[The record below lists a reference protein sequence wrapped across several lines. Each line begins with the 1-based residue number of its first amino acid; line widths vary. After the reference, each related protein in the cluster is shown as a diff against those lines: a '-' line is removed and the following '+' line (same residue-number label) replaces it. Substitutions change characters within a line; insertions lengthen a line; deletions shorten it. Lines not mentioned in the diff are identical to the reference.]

1 MSRHFD
7 LIHNTDQ
14 WYDARAGLA
23 TTSCF
28 DKIITPSASKTKK
41 FEEFSPYLSAQADFY
56 ADTVIAELMLGRPI
70 ERNFDTYALEWG
82 RQHEADAANLYMFD
96 TGLDVIHG
104 GFFTNDELTQGTSP
118 DVIVLD
124 GDKQVGIAEIK
135 CPENPAV
142 HVQFLLQKE
151 INKTYKPQ
159 IFGQML
165 VTGFE
170 WVDWFSYYPGM
181 PANRIRTHLSDDP
194 DFVEKMK
201 DALAG
206 FEKLLQSK
214 LERLRELG
222 HIDEIPKKM
231 IRETRKAAHEPVSA
245 DYMMAG

>member
-1 MSRHFD
+1 MTKHFD
-7 LIHNTDQ
+7 LIHNTDA

-23 TTSCF
+23 TTSSF
-28 DKIITPSASKTKK
+28 DKILTPTGK
-41 FEEFSPYLSAQADFY
+41 LSAQADFY
-56 ADTVIAELMLGRPI
+56 ADTVIAELMLGKPI
-70 ERNFDTYALEWG
+70 ERNFDTYAMEWG

-104 GFFTNDELTQGTSP
+104 GFFTNDDMTLGASP

-135 CPENPAV
+135 CPENPAI

-165 VTGFE
+165 VTGFD

-181 PANRIRTHLSDDP
+181 PANRIRTHLSDDREYA
-194 DFVEKMK
+194 EKLK
-201 DALAG
+201 EALEG
-206 FEKLLQSK
+206 FEKIVMHK

-222 HIDEIPKKM
+222 HIDEIPKKL
-231 IRETRKAAHEPVSA
+231 IRETRKAAHEPPPEDVL
-245 DYMMAG
+245 MAG